1 MSSWAS
7 SLVWNGS
14 VSSQVI
20 FPLQRLKPARHRQK
34 RHTASDCDGCQV
46 IFKHWFQFFVLLMR
60 THALQDTNTLFF
72 SHHRSATCTRS
83 DLHHLGAQNL
93 PWYRP
98 SVISLSVAHWSCHLN
113 CKCLPEHQVSVSLWT
128 LFINKTLLISLF
140 YSVGIVP
147 KCCWLVGSIFAV
159 WHILL
164 RSLVVYVLSQ
174 EGVERSFDVFLI
186 CSYEVCG
193 LKKVRIFL
201 LLILLIPNK

>member
-20 FPLQRLKPARHRQK
+20 FQIYSIISYFYPLSSSLSSVSNKHG
-34 RHTASDCDGCQV
+34 TAIYNWCVHVHWTAMIVSDCDGCQV

-128 LFINKTLLISLF
+128 LFINITLLISLF
-140 YSVGIVP
+140 
-147 KCCWLVGSIFAV
+147 
-159 WHILL
+159 
-164 RSLVVYVLSQ
+164 
-174 EGVERSFDVFLI
+174 
-186 CSYEVCG
+186 
-193 LKKVRIFL
+193 
-201 LLILLIPNK
+201 